1 MSDPHLGA
9 FSFPLTGPS
18 VGPEDTI
25 PGSLL
30 ATFNTSVMAPKID
43 SRSGDLILQ
52 LRVVASDKYA
62 AIPLTEVL
70 GRKLTVAAYG
80 PRATQ
85 KHLGV
90 GVERQSAAREKV
102 AARRRRRGW
111 DAEMTTWLTDGD
123 EGDEG
128 E

>member
-1 MSDPHLGA
+1 MSDLNT

-18 VGPEDTI
+18 VTAADTTAS
-25 PGSLL
+25 SLL
-30 ATFNTSVMAPKID
+30 ATFNTSMMAPKID

-52 LRVVASDKYA
+52 LRVVAADKYA

-70 GRKLTVAAYG
+70 GRKLTIAVHG

-90 GVERQSAAREKV
+90 GVERQSAARERV
-102 AARRRRRGW
+102 AERRRLRGW
-111 DAEMTTWLTDGD
+111 EAEMDSWLIDEDEDG
-123 EGDEG
+123 EIEG

>member
-1 MSDPHLGA
+1 MSDLNT

-18 VGPEDTI
+18 VTAADTTAS
-25 PGSLL
+25 SLL

-43 SRSGDLILQ
+43 ARSGDLILQ
-52 LRVVASDKYA
+52 LRVVAADKYA

-70 GRKLTVAAYG
+70 GRKLTLKVFG

-111 DAEMTTWLTDGD
+111 EIEMQTWLEDDEETDG
-123 EGDEG
+123 E
-128 E
+128 

>member
-1 MSDPHLGA
+1 MSDLNT

-18 VGPEDTI
+18 VTATDTTAS
-25 PGSLL
+25 SLL
-30 ATFNTSVMAPKID
+30 ATFNTSMMAPKID
-43 SRSGDLILQ
+43 ARSGDLILQ
-52 LRVVASDKYA
+52 LRVVAADKYA

-70 GRKLTVAAYG
+70 GRKLTLKVFG

-111 DAEMTTWLTDGD
+111 EIEMQTWLEDDEETDG
-123 EGDEG
+123 E
-128 E
+128 

>member
-1 MSDPHLGA
+1 MSDLNT
-9 FSFPLTGPS
+9 FTFPLTGPS
-18 VGPEDTI
+18 VTAADTTA
-25 PGSLL
+25 SAHL

-43 SRSGDLILQ
+43 ARSGDLILQ
-52 LRVVASDKYA
+52 LRVVAADKYA

-70 GRKLTVAAYG
+70 GRKLTLKVFG

-111 DAEMTTWLTDGD
+111 EIEMQTWLEDDEETDG
-123 EGDEG
+123 E
-128 E
+128 

>member
-1 MSDPHLGA
+1 MSDLNT
-9 FSFPLTGPS
+9 FTFPLTGPS
-18 VGPEDTI
+18 VGPDDTT
-25 PGSLL
+25 SSAHL

-43 SRSGDLILQ
+43 ARSGDLILQ
-52 LRVVASDKYA
+52 LRVVAADKYA

-70 GRKLTVAAYG
+70 GRKLTLKVFG

>member
-1 MSDPHLGA
+1 MSDLNT
-9 FSFPLTGPS
+9 FTFPLTGPS
-18 VGPEDTI
+18 VGPYDTT
-25 PGSLL
+25 SSAHL

-43 SRSGDLILQ
+43 ARSGDLILQ
-52 LRVVASDKYA
+52 LRVVAADKYA

-70 GRKLTVAAYG
+70 GRKLTLKVFG

-111 DAEMTTWLTDGD
+111 EIEMQTWLEDDEETDG
-123 EGDEG
+123 E
-128 E
+128 

>member
-1 MSDPHLGA
+1 MSDLNT
-9 FSFPLTGPS
+9 FTFPLTGPS
-18 VGPEDTI
+18 VGPDDTT
-25 PGSLL
+25 SSAHL
-30 ATFNTSVMAPKID
+30 ATFNTSMMAPKID

-52 LRVVASDKYA
+52 LRVVAADKYA

-70 GRKLTVAAYG
+70 GRKLTLKVFG

-111 DAEMTTWLTDGD
+111 EIEMQTWLEDD
-123 EGDEG
+123 EDVGSE
-128 E
+128 